1 MIDTSDKNFNI
12 NLNINI
18 KNIRTRYQYQY
29 QYCRIQN
36 SISISIPIPKM
47 IKFKLNLKTIPRYL
61 DILRSQANTQ
71 KIRAGIAQLWPERFC
86 FASLPGYSSSRALT
100 IALVLLL
107 LVRLRNSVIE
117 HIVEAQRTRER
128 DGKQLYHIIKP
139 TGPTSYSTGTH
150 AHWAAEIFGFEKIEL
165 WKGVWA
171 RKRVD

>member
-1 MIDTSDKNFNI
+1 MIDTGDKNF

-71 KIRAGIAQLWPERFC
+71 KIRASIAQLWYGPLLRMTSRYRVTMTLFC
-86 FASLPGYSSSRALT
+86 IQGVFK
-100 IALVLLL
+100 VLLL
-107 LVRLRNSVIE
+107 LRNNPKK
-117 HIVEAQRTRER
+117 
-128 DGKQLYHIIKP
+128 GKGCIQLQ
-139 TGPTSYSTGTH
+139 
-150 AHWAAEIFGFEKIEL
+150 
-165 WKGVWA
+165 
-171 RKRVD
+171 

>member
-71 KIRAGIAQLWPERFC
+71 KIRASIAQLWFIYMTVRPPDPTIFSKQQFRIQKWFNLLPQSVRSNRRKC
-86 FASLPGYSSSRALT
+86 TTVNTSCKACNHVPKRWNFHKPGYA
-100 IALVLLL
+100 
-107 LVRLRNSVIE
+107 
-117 HIVEAQRTRER
+117 RTLSMSKHKSFDEWTY
-128 DGKQLYHIIKP
+128 L
-139 TGPTSYSTGTH
+139 
-150 AHWAAEIFGFEKIEL
+150 
-165 WKGVWA
+165 
-171 RKRVD
+171 

>member
-1 MIDTSDKNFNI
+1 MIDTGDKNFNL

-71 KIRAGIAQLWPERFC
+71 KIRASIAQLC
-86 FASLPGYSSSRALT
+86 FSLSKPS
-100 IALVLLL
+100 
-107 LVRLRNSVIE
+107 LR
-117 HIVEAQRTRER
+117 
-128 DGKQLYHIIKP
+128 KLYRMAYGQSKRIQKP
-139 TGPTSYSTGTH
+139 
-150 AHWAAEIFGFEKIEL
+150 
-165 WKGVWA
+165 
-171 RKRVD
+171 

>member
-1 MIDTSDKNFNI
+1 MIDTGDKNFNL

-71 KIRAGIAQLWPERFC
+71 KIRASIAQLWFKAYKTIQFLNYNEQ
-86 FASLPGYSSSRALT
+86 SR
-100 IALVLLL
+100 
-107 LVRLRNSVIE
+107 
-117 HIVEAQRTRER
+117 
-128 DGKQLYHIIKP
+128 
-139 TGPTSYSTGTH
+139 
-150 AHWAAEIFGFEKIEL
+150 
-165 WKGVWA
+165 
-171 RKRVD
+171 

>member
-1 MIDTSDKNFNI
+1 MIDTGDKNFNL

-71 KIRAGIAQLWPERFC
+71 KIRASIAQLWPEVC
-86 FASLPGYSSSRALT
+86 ES
-100 IALVLLL
+100 
-107 LVRLRNSVIE
+107 
-117 HIVEAQRTRER
+117 Q
-128 DGKQLYHIIKP
+128 
-139 TGPTSYSTGTH
+139 TG
-150 AHWAAEIFGFEKIEL
+150 KIETENCCSWIQHKVFQNAL
-165 WKGVWA
+165 SFFVKNYTTCMRYSGVLD
-171 RKRVD
+171 VTSD

>member
-1 MIDTSDKNFNI
+1 MIDTGDKNFNL

-71 KIRAGIAQLWPERFC
+71 KIRASIAQLWFRDYRAPQQQQRGI
-86 FASLPGYSSSRALT
+86 AANSAGLPSKSRVISL
-100 IALVLLL
+100 
-107 LVRLRNSVIE
+107 
-117 HIVEAQRTRER
+117 TR
-128 DGKQLYHIIKP
+128 I
-139 TGPTSYSTGTH
+139 
-150 AHWAAEIFGFEKIEL
+150 
-165 WKGVWA
+165 
-171 RKRVD
+171 

>member
-1 MIDTSDKNFNI
+1 MIDTGDKNFNL

-71 KIRAGIAQLWPERFC
+71 KNQASIAHLCNSDTIRTAVVFSN
-86 FASLPGYSSSRALT
+86 SLSLK
-100 IALVLLL
+100 VL
-107 LVRLRNSVIE
+107 
-117 HIVEAQRTRER
+117 
-128 DGKQLYHIIKP
+128 
-139 TGPTSYSTGTH
+139 
-150 AHWAAEIFGFEKIEL
+150 
-165 WKGVWA
+165 
-171 RKRVD
+171 

>member
-36 SISISIPIPKM
+36 SISIPIPKM

-71 KIRAGIAQLWPERFC
+71 KIRASIAQLW
-86 FASLPGYSSSRALT
+86 LRAFPAT
-100 IALVLLL
+100 D
-107 LVRLRNSVIE
+107 
-117 HIVEAQRTRER
+117 AQNAHQGAETR
-128 DGKQLYHIIKP
+128 DKIKQKKM
-139 TGPTSYSTGTH
+139 S
-150 AHWAAEIFGFEKIEL
+150 
-165 WKGVWA
+165 
-171 RKRVD
+171 

>member
-71 KIRAGIAQLWPERFC
+71 KIRASIAQLWSGGHIFRD
-86 FASLPGYSSSRALT
+86 
-100 IALVLLL
+100 
-107 LVRLRNSVIE
+107 RNAIP
-117 HIVEAQRTRER
+117 R
-128 DGKQLYHIIKP
+128 
-139 TGPTSYSTGTH
+139 PTSETSPAYL
-150 AHWAAEIFGFEKIEL
+150 IY
-165 WKGVWA
+165 
-171 RKRVD
+171 

>member
-1 MIDTSDKNFNI
+1 MIDTGDKNFNL

-71 KIRAGIAQLWPERFC
+71 KIRASIAQLCEISSTYIYDVLSTEKSSYI
-86 FASLPGYSSSRALT
+86 SLA
-100 IALVLLL
+100 
-107 LVRLRNSVIE
+107 
-117 HIVEAQRTRER
+117 
-128 DGKQLYHIIKP
+128 
-139 TGPTSYSTGTH
+139 
-150 AHWAAEIFGFEKIEL
+150 W
-165 WKGVWA
+165 
-171 RKRVD
+171 

>member
-71 KIRAGIAQLWPERFC
+71 KIRASIAQLWLPLC
-86 FASLPGYSSSRALT
+86 FPQNWHPYWFSSVQWNAMILYRK
-100 IALVLLL
+100 
-107 LVRLRNSVIE
+107 
-117 HIVEAQRTRER
+117 
-128 DGKQLYHIIKP
+128 DGLFAMTYFQKNVATP
-139 TGPTSYSTGTH
+139 SSTGCLPHQYLIAIWLTGFDH
-150 AHWAAEIFGFEKIEL
+150 KIRISSELRGLEITPL
-165 WKGVWA
+165 LSLS
-171 RKRVD
+171 